1 MEDKGLDALKFEIQE
16 EALLGTRTKVVG
28 VGGGGS
34 NAVARMM
41 AEGMGGVEFYVLNT
55 DRQALMASPV
65 PNKLAIGT
73 KLTTGLGTGSDPNIG
88 REAALEDTERIIEI
102 LEGADMVFITAGLG
116 GGTGTGAAPVV
127 ASLAK
132 ELNALTVAVVTKPF
146 SFEGPRRMK
155 QANAGLSELA
165 SMVDTVIQIPND
177 RLLELAP
184 RGTSVVDAFRNA
196 DDVLRQAVQGISDII
211 TVPGL
216 INRDFSDIRTIMVG
230 MGFAMMGTAS
240 AKGENA
246 AVEAARLAINSP
258 LLEEGGVRGARA
270 MLVNITGSS
279 QLTLHDVN
287 EACMLI
293 RAAAEYDEV
302 HLSFGIV
309 MNEAMQDTV
318 KITVIAT
325 GFEREGLPTIARRA
339 KELAASDP
347 FGTAA
352 AAPAPEPMFV
362 ESVSE
367 EVTVAAQIEEQQEFF
382 TPEPEPADELDVPA
396 FLRKERRMVQ

>member
-1 MEDKGLDALKFEIQE
+1 
-16 EALLGTRTKVVG
+16 
-28 VGGGGS
+28 
-34 NAVARMM
+34 
-41 AEGMGGVEFYVLNT
+41 
-55 DRQALMASPV
+55 
-65 PNKLAIGT
+65 
-73 KLTTGLGTGSDPNIG
+73 
-88 REAALEDTERIIEI
+88 
-102 LEGADMVFITAGLG
+102 
-116 GGTGTGAAPVV
+116 
-127 ASLAK
+127 
-132 ELNALTVAVVTKPF
+132 
-146 SFEGPRRMK
+146 MK

-184 RGTSVVDAFRNA
+184 KGTSVVDAFRNA

-246 AVEAARLAINSP
+246 AVEAAQLAINSP

-270 MLVNITGSS
+270 MLDNNTGSS

-347 FGTAA
+347 FAA
-352 AAPAPEPMFV
+352 AAPTPEPMFV

-367 EVTVAAQIEEQQEFF
+367 EATVAAQSEEQQEFF